1 MTDSNITNNNSEKRP
16 ATQKGWLAIL
26 IREIKRMVVDPV
38 YVFCIVVA
46 PLFCYYFFT
55 TLMANGLPTDMPM
68 GIVDQDNTSVTRQ
81 MARNLDAFQ
90 QSKIAGEYPNVTAAR
105 KAIQQGEI
113 YGFYYIPKGTTVK
126 AQRQEIPTVS
136 FYTNSSYLVA
146 GSLLYRD
153 MRTISELISGAAS
166 RKVLYA
172 KGASERQAMAFLQ
185 PIVVETHPIGNPLM
199 SYNVYLSNSLIPGM
213 LMLFIFM
220 ITVYTIGTEI
230 KYRTAKKWLEM
241 AHGNILKALSAK
253 LLPYTIAFTLMG
265 WIYVFYL
272 YGYLVFPCNC
282 GIPTMMTLV
291 FISVLAC
298 QGMGVLMISTLPT
311 LRLGLSFASLWGVIS
326 FSIAGISFPVVAM
339 NPMLQ
344 GLTLLFPLRHYF
356 ILYVNS
362 ALNGYPLMD
371 AWPYLGGLI
380 CFALLPI
387 LMAKRMK
394 NVLLYAKYIP

>member
-1 MTDSNITNNNSEKRP
+1 MTDNNLINN
-16 ATQKGWLAIL
+16 ATENQPIQSQGWWAIL
-26 IREIKRMVVDPV
+26 VRESKRMVVDPV
-38 YVFCIVVA
+38 YTFCIVFA

-55 TLMANGLPTDMPM
+55 TLMSSGLPTDLPM
-68 GIVDQDNTSVTRQ
+68 GIVDQDNTTMTRQ

-90 QSKIAGEYPNVTAAR
+90 QSKIAGEYPDVTAAR
-105 KAIQQGEI
+105 KAVQQGEI

-153 MRTISELISGAAS
+153 MRTISELISGAAA
-166 RKVLYA
+166 RTVLYA
-172 KGASERQAMAFLQ
+172 KGASEQQAMAFLQ
-185 PIVVETHPIGNPLM
+185 PIVIDTHPIGNPWV
-199 SYNVYLSNSLIPGM
+199 SYNIYLSNSIIPGM

-220 ITVYTIGTEI
+220 ITVYSIGTEI
-230 KYRTAKKWLEM
+230 KYRTAKKWLAM
-241 AHGNILKALSAK
+241 ANGNVVKALFFK
-253 LLPYTIAFTLMG
+253 LIPYSIAFTLMG

-272 YGYLVFPCNC
+272 YGYLAFPCNC
-282 GIPTMMTLV
+282 GIPTMLILV
-291 FISVLAC
+291 ALSVLAC

-326 FSIAGISFPVVAM
+326 FSIAGISFPVMGM

-344 GLTLLFPLRHYF
+344 GLSLLFPLRHYF
-356 ILYVNS
+356 ILYVNC
-362 ALNGYPLMD
+362 ALNGYSLMD
-371 AWPYLGGLI
+371 AWPYMGGLI
-380 CFALLPI
+380 CFALLPL

-394 NVLLYAKYIP
+394 NVLLHAKYIP

>member
-1 MTDSNITNNNSEKRP
+1 MTDNNIINNATEKQ
-16 ATQKGWLAIL
+16 AENAKGWLAIF
-26 IREIKRMVVDPV
+26 IRETKRMVVDPV
-38 YVFCIVVA
+38 YVFCIVFA

-55 TLMANGLPTDMPM
+55 TLMASGLPTDLPM
-68 GIVDQDNTSVTRQ
+68 GIVDQDNTTMSRE

-90 QSKIAGEYPNVTAAR
+90 QSKIAEDYPNVTAAR
-105 KAIQQGEI
+105 KAVQRGEI

-136 FYTNSSYLVA
+136 FYTNSSYLIA

-153 MRTISELISGAAS
+153 MRTISELISGAAG
-166 RKVLYA
+166 RTVLYA
-172 KGASERQAMAFLQ
+172 KGATEQQAMAFLQ
-185 PIVVETHPIGNPLM
+185 PIVIDTHPIGNPWV

-220 ITVYTIGTEI
+220 ITVYSIGTEI
-230 KYRTAKKWLEM
+230 KYDTAKKWLAM
-241 AHGNILKALSAK
+241 ANGNVLKAMSAK
-253 LLPYTIAFTLMG
+253 LLPYSIAFTLMG

-272 YGYLVFPCNC
+272 YGYLAFPCNC
-282 GIPTMMTLV
+282 GIPTMLTLV
-291 FISVLAC
+291 FMSVLAC

-326 FSIAGISFPVVAM
+326 FSIAGISFPVMGM

-356 ILYVNS
+356 ILYVNC

-380 CFALLPI
+380 CFALLPL

>member
-1 MTDSNITNNNSEKRP
+1 MTDNNIIKNATEKQ
-16 ATQKGWLAIL
+16 TEISKGWLAIF
-26 IREIKRMVVDPV
+26 IRETKRMVVDPV
-38 YVFCIVVA
+38 YAFCIVFA

-55 TLMANGLPTDMPM
+55 TLMSSGLPTDLPM
-68 GIVDQDNTSVTRQ
+68 GIVDQDNTTMSRE

-90 QSKIAGEYPNVTAAR
+90 QSKIADAYPNVTAAR
-105 KAIQQGEI
+105 KAVQQGEI

-136 FYTNSSYLVA
+136 FYTNSSYLIA

-153 MRTISELISGAAS
+153 MRTISELISGAAG
-166 RKVLYA
+166 RTVLYA
-172 KGASERQAMAFLQ
+172 KGATEQQAMAFLQ
-185 PIVVETHPIGNPLM
+185 PIVIDTHPIGNPWV

-220 ITVYTIGTEI
+220 ITVYSIGTEI
-230 KYRTAKKWLEM
+230 KYRTAKKWLTM
-241 AHGNILKALSAK
+241 AGGNVIKAMSAK
-253 LLPYTIAFTLMG
+253 LLPYTVAFTLMG

-272 YGYLVFPCNC
+272 YGYLAFPCNC
-282 GIPTMMTLV
+282 GIATMLTLV

-298 QGMGVLMISTLPT
+298 QGMGVLMIATLPT

-326 FSIAGISFPVVAM
+326 FSIAGISFPVMGM

-344 GLTLLFPLRHYF
+344 GLTLIFPLRHYF

-362 ALNGYPLMD
+362 ALNGYPLLD

-380 CFALLPI
+380 CFALLPL